1 MPWTTLIRSYTTRRS
16 APITRS
22 RLRRPTSK
30 STTTTLPISLPST
43 AVSIEGRHHQRI
55 TFEPDLHWPAAQ
67 RCIDIIG
74 RLIEAVDRQKL
85 CFDLAAEDP
94 RAGVAGRTR
103 HGSASQCAVNV
114 NRTTS
119 NDFGARSHG
128 ADHGHVAVWESY
140 GLT

>member
-30 STTTTLPISLPST
+30 STTTTFCPNVASAAPRAAVDVVFPTPPLPDVTTTTLPISLPST
-43 AVSIEGRHHQRI
+43 AVSIEGCHHQRI

-74 RLIEAVDRQKL
+74 RLIEAVDRQKIRARAL
-85 CFDLAAEDP
+85 PVEPAMARP
-94 RAGVAGRTR
+94 RSVP
-103 HGSASQCAVNV
+103 
-114 NRTTS
+114 
-119 NDFGARSHG
+119 
-128 ADHGHVAVWESY
+128 
-140 GLT
+140 